1 MIPDSSTPRG
11 RQLFAALVAP
21 RMVVALLMGF
31 SSGLPLLLTSTLL
44 QAWLTQSGLSL
55 KLIGLSALLGLPYTL
70 EFLWA
75 PIFDR
80 YLPPFLGRR
89 RGWLVI
95 TQVCLVVTIALL
107 DYSDPVKHRGLLALT
122 AVGVAF
128 FSASQDMVV
137 NAYRRESLSD
147 KEQAYGAGLYFVGYR
162 AAMLVAGGG
171 GLILASFLSYRE
183 VYALMAAAMSV
194 GLVTTFLSPEPGI
207 GTEAPSTLAA
217 AVVQPFLAF
226 FQRQHAIG
234 VLIFVLIYKIGDVTA
249 QNMLIPFYLKLGYT
263 TLQIGTVVKLFGFVA
278 LVTGGL
284 AGGALT
290 RQIGTYRALMWFGI
304 LQAVATAAYA
314 WLVHTGISLAWL
326 AVVVSGENL
335 TLAMSTAALLGFLA
349 QLTDRRFTATQF
361 ALLTSLV
368 GVSRVVLSAPAGYV
382 ADFLG
387 WSWFFIACGFMAVP
401 GLLLLTRFRD
411 WIDAAQ

>member
-1 MIPDSSTPRG
+1 
-11 RQLFAALVAP
+11 
-21 RMVVALLMGF
+21 
-31 SSGLPLLLTSTLL
+31 
-44 QAWLTQSGLSL
+44 
-55 KLIGLSALLGLPYTL
+55 
-70 EFLWA
+70 
-75 PIFDR
+75 
-80 YLPPFLGRR
+80 
-89 RGWLVI
+89 
-95 TQVCLVVTIALL
+95 
-107 DYSDPVKHRGLLALT
+107 
-122 AVGVAF
+122 
-128 FSASQDMVV
+128 
-137 NAYRRESLSD
+137 
-147 KEQAYGAGLYFVGYR
+147 
-162 AAMLVAGGG
+162 
-171 GLILASFLSYRE
+171 
-183 VYALMAAAMSV
+183 
-194 GLVTTFLSPEPGI
+194 
-207 GTEAPSTLAA
+207 
-217 AVVQPFLAF
+217 
-226 FQRQHAIG
+226 
-234 VLIFVLIYKIGDVTA
+234 
-249 QNMLIPFYLKLGYT
+249 MLIPFYLKLGYT

-284 AGGALT
+284 VGGALT

-326 AVVVSGENL
+326 AAVVSGENL

-411 WIDAAQ
+411 WIDADQ